1 METANRL
8 ASVGRIIVKVL
19 KVIEAIMFPVCDKTV
34 SSGAVAHALGCTIVR
49 TSKA

>member
-19 KVIEAIMFPVCDKTV
+19 KVVEVNMFPDCDKSV
-34 SSGAVAHALGCTIVR
+34 SSGAVAHALGRTIVLV
-49 TSKA
+49 SKA